1 MLVYSTL
8 SRAKEEFKP
17 IKGRIVKMFV
27 CGPTVYDYPHI
38 GHAKTYVAMDVIA
51 RYLRFKGY
59 SVFYVQNITD
69 IDDKIITRAKEQ
81 GTSTEELA
89 DRFLRIYYE
98 DMELLNIKSVSLF
111 ARATQH
117 VEEIIEQIEELM
129 TKGKAYERGGNVYF
143 DVSAFPDFGEL
154 SGQKRDELIAGARVE
169 VDENKESPEDF
180 ALWKKMKDGE
190 PFWNSPWGRGRPG
203 WHIEDTAISINYL
216 GQQYDIHGG
225 GIDLIF
231 PHHEAEIAIAES
243 LTEKKP
249 FVKYWF
255 HTGFLLV
262 KGEKMAKSM
271 GNFVTIREILKGYD
285 PMALRFFLLY
295 TQYRSPID
303 FSYELL
309 NEASEAYGRL
319 NDSFSRARKA
329 QGSEGEDA
337 ALREML
343 RVSRDGFFKAM
354 DDDFN
359 TREAIAALFQLSRAI
374 NNSRLTDTEALADL
388 RNFITEISEILGLF
402 EDREEKNLRPEII
415 DSILQI
421 REALREE
428 KRYELADSIRKNLRK
443 AA

>member
-402 EDREEKNLRPEII
+402 EDREEKI
-415 DSILQI
+415 
-421 REALREE
+421 
-428 KRYELADSIRKNLRK
+428 
-443 AA
+443 